1 MIQRCNSIASIQ
13 QKYIFDILCRYC
25 PFIGSKMRPS
35 GCNSYLAK
43 KRYLKTIEGT
53 QRAPKIVTGSPLAS
67 QKGTQGTC
75 SVTFRGQRWPRA
87 SLALHRRR
95 QLALHGAMRQNQLS
109 YLATTALDLL
119 SPFNMHLRRKSSERQ

>member
-1 MIQRCNSIASIQ
+1 
-13 QKYIFDILCRYC
+13 
-25 PFIGSKMRPS
+25 MRPS
-35 GCNSYLAK
+35 ACNSYLAK

-53 QRAPKIVTGSPLAS
+53 QRAPKIVTGSPLAN

-87 SLALHRRR
+87 SLAFTCSASLHRRR

-109 YLATTALDLL
+109 YLASTAHDLL
-119 SPFNMHLRRKSSERQ
+119 SPFNMHLRRTSSERQ